1 LSVRQVAAKD
11 ARAAGTTS
19 CAKRSICSIEA
30 CSGQKMTLSKEA
42 VSPRQEDADEGERVH
57 VPGLIGV
64 VLDADKVGA
73 AGLCG
78 ANELEVRREGLHARK
93 QGDAELERR
102 GREQRPPAALVRLS
116 CAHDVL
122 LSIRT
127 TAYRPFFGLSILWT
141 RSVSG

>member
-1 LSVRQVAAKD
+1 M
-11 ARAAGTTS
+11 
-19 CAKRSICSIEA
+19 
-30 CSGQKMTLSKEA
+30 MTLSKEA

-73 AGLCG
+73 AGLWG
-78 ANELEVRREGLHARK
+78 ANEFEVRREGLHARK

-102 GREQRPPAALVRLS
+102 GVQRPPAAPVQLS

-122 LSIRT
+122 LSIRNDS
-127 TAYRPFFGLSILWT
+127 LSSIFWT
-141 RSVSG
+141 VNALDEICVRMTL